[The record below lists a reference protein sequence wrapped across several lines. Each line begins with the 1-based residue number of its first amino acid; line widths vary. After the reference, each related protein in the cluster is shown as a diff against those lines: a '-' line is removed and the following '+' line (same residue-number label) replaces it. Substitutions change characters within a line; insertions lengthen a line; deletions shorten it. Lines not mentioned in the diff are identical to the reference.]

1 MRVIVIGLILAVLVS
16 TASAQT
22 SESAWKFDSMSGNRF
37 FNGSWR
43 KELGDGASIQ
53 IGFMKTGQIEIS
65 LMGPGAAQTFTI
77 KSDGR
82 TQQKWVIVNDRGFPR
97 SSDSGPNWLGDK
109 RYSDAI
115 RALPDEKLRRRILE
129 ALLIPPDA
137 ERFFHLCGL
146 VLIV

>member
-1 MRVIVIGLILAVLVS
+1 MRVIVVSLILAVLVN

-22 SESAWKFDSMSGNRF
+22 SGAWKFDAMTGNRF
-37 FNGSWR
+37 YSASWR
-43 KELGDGASIQ
+43 VELAKGSSIQ
-53 IGFMKTGQIEIS
+53 IGVMNIGQIEIQ

-82 TQQKWVIVNDRGFPR
+82 TQQKWVIINERGFPR

-129 ALLIPPDA
+129 ALQILTDA